1 MKYEKDVK
9 EQVSAWPRAALG
21 FTLLAWLLMFLLSTF
36 AHGQGQ
42 SAPKG
47 KAFASADEAADALI
61 AAAEKYD
68 LDALKEI
75 FGPDARDIY
84 QTGEAVADRETASTF
99 ASLART
105 KKEISLDRA
114 KTRAFLNVGE
124 DDWPFAIP
132 LVKRGGKWYFDANAG
147 RQELL
152 YRRIGENELTAIQ
165 VAHGYVEAQQP
176 GLAGREPHLARD
188 DLVLLPLRM
197 VREDLALEERAE
209 DLTAANDLN
218 GARTAVGES
227 LGFVEASMKKAVER
241 VNSGGPDPNA
251 VHVLTSLNAIA
262 SDKHVARALLKPQ
275 TVAAGLQQL
284 REAIA
289 LEIALA
295 KFADERGIKL

>member
-1 MKYEKDVK
+1 MKHENDTNEKF
-9 EQVSAWPRAALG
+9 SAWPRTALG
-21 FTLLAWLLMFLLSTF
+21 LTLVAWLLMLLLSVF
-36 AHGQGQ
+36 AHGQRT
-42 SAPKG
+42 ATLKG
-47 KAFASADEAADALI
+47 KAFATADEAAEALI

-165 VAHGYVEAQQP
+165 VAHGYVEAQHKYALEKHDGATVNQYAQRLISSP
-176 GLAGREPHLARD
+176 GKHDGLAWQ
-188 DLVLLPLRM
+188 
-197 VREDLALEERAE
+197 
-209 DLTAANDLN
+209 
-218 GARTAVGES
+218 
-227 LGFVEASMKKAVER
+227 
-241 VNSGGPDPNA
+241 NA
-251 VHVLTSLNAIA
+251 DGT
-262 SDKHVARALLKPQ
+262 
-275 TVAAGLQQL
+275 
-284 REAIA
+284 
-289 LEIALA
+289 
-295 KFADERGIKL
+295 